1 MPPLA
6 ELQNCLYKSPKEALE
21 SIASK
26 AGHPVDSLEFA
37 KFLDENDH
45 LKEFRSKFHCKEDV
59 LYFCGNSLGLPPKKA
74 KDYLDEVY
82 NNWVDLGVKT
92 HFTGL
97 FGAAHCDRPGLPLM
111 EEIVGAKSKEV
122 ALLNGLTV
130 NLHFLMNAFYKPTK
144 DRWKILIEG
153 HAFPSDRYAVWSQVE
168 HHGYAKDAV
177 MILEAQKD
185 IFKTEDILE
194 TIKQHGHEIAVVL
207 LPGIQYYTGQLFD
220 MNTIT
225 KAAQE
230 KGCIVGW
237 DLAHAVGNV
246 QLSLHD
252 WNVDFACWCTYKYL
266 NSSPGGIGG
275 IFIHTKHMDQA
286 SNKAL
291 TGWWSNKAETRFE
304 MNFDLDPEVG
314 AAAFVVSNP
323 PPLLLCVNYANLEIF
338 HEAGGM
344 TKITQKQFLLTG
356 FLEYLIK
363 AHLHKSV
370 RIITPST
377 IEDRGSQLSLEF
389 DRNLQDVHDEL
400 EAKNVVC
407 DTRGNIMRVA
417 PAPLYN
423 TYVEVWKFIQVLK
436 SVLRL

>member
-6 ELQNCLYKSPKEALE
+6 ELQDFENKDPKNVLE

-26 AGHPVDSLEFA
+26 AGHKVDSLEFA

-45 LKEFRSKFHCKEDV
+45 LKVFRGKFHCKEDV

-97 FGAAHCDRPGLPLM
+97 FGAAYCDKPGVPLM
-111 EEIVGAKSKEV
+111 EEIVGAKSNEV

-144 DRWKILIEG
+144 KKWKILIEE

-168 HHGYAKDAV
+168 HHGYDKNAV
-177 MILEAQKD
+177 MIAEAENS
-185 IFKTEDILE
+185 IFKTKDILDI
-194 TIKQHGHEIAVVL
+194 IKKHGHEIAVVL

-220 MNTIT
+220 METIT

-230 KGCIVGW
+230 QGCIVGW

-246 QLSLHD
+246 QLNLHK
-252 WNVDFACWCTYKYL
+252 WNVDFAAWCTYKYL

-275 IFIHTKHMDQA
+275 IFVHSKHMDA
-286 SNKAL
+286 PNKAL
-291 TGWWSNKAETRFE
+291 TGWWSNKSDTRFE
-304 MNFDLDPEVG
+304 MNFDLDRELG
-314 AAAFVVSNP
+314 AAAFVISNP

-344 TKITQKQFLLTG
+344 AQITKKQFLLTG
-356 FLEYLIK
+356 FLEYLIHQ
-363 AHLHKSV
+363 HLQKSV
-370 RIITPST
+370 KIITPST
-377 IEDRGSQLSLEF
+377 VKDRGSQLSLEF
-389 DRNLQDVHDEL
+389 DRNLQDVHVEL

-436 SVLRL
+436 NVLSL